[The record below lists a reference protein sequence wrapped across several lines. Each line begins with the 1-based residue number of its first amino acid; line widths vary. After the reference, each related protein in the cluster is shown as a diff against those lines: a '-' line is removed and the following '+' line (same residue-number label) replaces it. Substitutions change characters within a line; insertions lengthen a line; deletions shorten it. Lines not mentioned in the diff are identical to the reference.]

1 MSTTHLAAKV
11 LVVTTTQPV
20 RMERTVVSQD
30 VRLDTVPSEDVLLDT
45 ARSVDTD
52 TVVIK

>member
-1 MSTTHLAAKV
+1 MSTMHLAAKA

-20 RMERTVVSQD
+20 RMERTVASQD

-45 ARSVDTD
+45 ARLVDTD
-52 TVVIK
+52 MVIK